1 MTRILLVEDEP
12 MARTAIRDLLEEA
25 EYSVSEAGDGR
36 EGLAAC
42 GEAQYDLVITDVL
55 MPRTDGVE
63 FILAL
68 RGRHFG
74 APILA
79 ISGGGRVPGDLCLTL
94 AGNLGAVA
102 TLAKP
107 FTREALLDAVS
118 SCLGGASGPRGH
130 RSLG

>member
-12 MARTAIRDLLEEA
+12 MARAAIRDLLEEA
-25 EYSVSEAGDGR
+25 DYSVSEAGDGR

-42 GEAQYDLVITDVL
+42 GEVQYDLVITDVL
-55 MPRTDGVE
+55 MPQTDGVE

-68 RGRHFG
+68 RGRHFRG
-74 APILA
+74 PILA
-79 ISGGGRVPGDLCLTL
+79 ISGGGRVPSDLCLTL
-94 AGNLGAVA
+94 AGNLGAAA

-118 SCLGGASGPRGH
+118 SCLDGASGPREH